1 MPKPEDSIVTRVIR
15 YMSVIAGMIL
25 LTTTVAI
32 TLSAISRYVFHRP
45 IAIVAQGTYYLI
57 PSIIALSLGYTLI
70 KGGHVGATILVD
82 YLPRKIQRMAE
93 FISSC
98 LVLALSAF
106 FCWGGILRVWMAW
119 KGNEYLPRYPEV
131 PLLPF
136 TILPLV
142 GLLFLLLAAVGGIC
156 KSLRD
161 LLNPNEYRTREI
173 LKTASNKR

>member
-1 MPKPEDSIVTRVIR
+1 MPKPEDSIVTRLIR
-15 YMSVIAGMIL
+15 YMGVIAGIIL
-25 LTTTVAI
+25 LATTVAI

-82 YLPRKIQRMAE
+82 YLPTKIQRMAGV
-93 FISSC
+93 ISSC
-98 LVLALSAF
+98 LVLAFSF
-106 FCWGGILRVWMAW
+106 IFCWGGILRVWMAW

-142 GLLFLLLAAVGGIC
+142 GLLFLFVAGVGGIG
-156 KSLRD
+156 KSVRE
-161 LLNPNEYRTREI
+161 LLNP
-173 LKTASNKR
+173 KK